1 MENNNVDNLISS
13 LPEELQALATKCLE
27 HIAQKKLE
35 IDDAKLNLYINQDT
49 LSRFLTAREGNE
61 TKALAMWEQ
70 WLEWRLTYKPESIQE
85 SDIKNEL
92 ESGKAFLHGYDKEG
106 RPCIVVKISKHIP
119 AKTDV
124 DEFIKFFMYLIES
137 ACKKADE

>member
-70 WLEWRLTYKPESIQE
+70 WLEWRLTYKPENIQE
-85 SDIKNEL
+85 PLVSQKSILTHNK
-92 ESGKAFLHGYDKEG
+92 S
-106 RPCIVVKISKHIP
+106 
-119 AKTDV
+119 
-124 DEFIKFFMYLIES
+124 YLIRPPQWVQTDLRTFDMS
-137 ACKKADE
+137 VLGKFNIIMAGNVQN